1 MKTGFKNINMRQR
14 VPALRAGL
22 PAFRARAGGGK
33 PPVPP
38 PAIPVKKGG
47 K

>member
-14 VPALRAGL
+14 VPARRAGL
-22 PAFRARAGGGK
+22 PAFRARAIGAKPAAVPPRPQGGK
-33 PPVPP
+33 R
-38 PAIPVKKGG
+38 G